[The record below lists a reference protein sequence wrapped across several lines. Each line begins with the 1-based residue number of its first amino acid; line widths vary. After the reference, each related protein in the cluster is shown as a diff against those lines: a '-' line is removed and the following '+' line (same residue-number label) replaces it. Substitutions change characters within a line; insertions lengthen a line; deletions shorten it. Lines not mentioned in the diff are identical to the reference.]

1 MRKKQIIIL
10 GVVMGVALVG
20 LIFTQARYFQTAFKL
35 KKAQFDYLVNK
46 SIDQVISYIEEKD
59 KLRSATE
66 KSEGNEHRWDGNGM
80 VHEIP
85 LGLNI
90 NPGMHLK
97 NDMNI
102 IIDYSVCPMEYGTKS
117 RVAGMLL
124 GQKGNRSLQSSIEKS
139 RQELKSSLG
148 KEYDLVVVTNSP
160 SEPERTLEE
169 RLQGVDLKQVIGE
182 RLKNNGIKARFEY
195 AVKENGQFI
204 LMSQNFFNRHSDYT
218 YSRKM
223 FLGGSQS
230 QASLFLIFPDQTHDL
245 LSSVFLLLPSLIITV
260 LLVLC
265 FGFCIMIIIKQ
276 KKLSAI
282 KNDFINNMTH
292 EFKTPIA
299 TISLAAQ
306 MLKDG
311 AVNNSPSTIDHI
323 AGIIRDESKRLT
335 FQVEKVLQTALFT
348 ETRMKLKLKNVNLN
362 EVVENLVSKF
372 SLRVE
377 DKGGQLYCYLE
388 ADRDEVYADEVH
400 ITNVVSN
407 LLDNAIKYCTKTPEI
422 SVYTRNKDNEII
434 ISVIDNGIG
443 IAAKEQKLIFERFY
457 RVSTGNL
464 HDVKGFGLG
473 LSYVKTIVEA
483 HGGHI
488 EVESAEG
495 KGSRFDI
502 ILPLTVKKQKV
513 KRTLFF

>member
-1 MRKKQIIIL
+1 MRRKQIIIL
-10 GVVMGVALVG
+10 GVVMGIALLG

-46 SIDQVISYIEEKD
+46 SIDQVVNYIEEKD
-59 KLRSATE
+59 KE
-66 KSEGNEHRWDGNGM
+66 KPEQEVAPEQLHRWDGKGL
-80 VHEIP
+80 VHDKP
-85 LGLNI
+85 LVLGLRSDLQRPDN
-90 NPGMHLK
+90 
-97 NDMNI
+97 MNI
-102 IIDYSVCPMEYGTKS
+102 VIDYSVCPLEYS
-117 RVAGMLL
+117 DDDAGISELF
-124 GQKGNRSLQSSIEKS
+124 GRKGNPSLANSIEKS
-139 RQELKSSLG
+139 RRELKNSLG
-148 KEYDLVVVTNSP
+148 KEYDLVVVTKSG
-160 SEPERTLEE
+160 EPQKSLEE
-169 RLQGVDLKQVIGE
+169 RIKGIDLNQVIGE
-182 RLKNNGIKARFEY
+182 YLKNNGVNAKFEY
-195 AVKENGQFI
+195 AIKEKSQFVI
-204 LMSQNFFNRHSDYT
+204 MSQNFFNRHSDYT
-218 YSRKM
+218 YNRKM
-223 FLGGSQS
+223 YFGEPQS
-230 QASLFLIFPDQTHDL
+230 MASLFLIFPDQTHDL
-245 LSSVFLLLPSLIITV
+245 LSSIFLLLPSLIITI

-265 FGFCIMIIIKQ
+265 FGFCIAVIIKQ

-362 EVVENLVSKF
+362 EVVESLVSKF
-372 SLRVE
+372 SLRIE
-377 DKGGQLYCYLE
+377 DKGGQLYTYLE
-388 ADRDEVYADEVH
+388 ADQDEIYADEVH
-400 ITNVVSN
+400 ITNVFSN
-407 LLDNAIKYCTKTPEI
+407 LLDNALKYCVKVPEI
-422 SVYTRNKDNEII
+422 SVYTRNKGNEII

-483 HGGHI
+483 HGGRI

>member
-10 GVVMGVALVG
+10 GVVMGVALLG

-46 SIDQVISYIEEKD
+46 SIDQVINKIEEKNRETQIQD
-59 KLRSATE
+59 PKPADL
-66 KSEGNEHRWDGNGM
+66 HRWDGKGL
-80 VHEIP
+80 VHENP
-85 LGLNI
+85 LTLGIQPDLQGHENMSI
-90 NPGMHLK
+90 V
-97 NDMNI
+97 
-102 IIDYSVCPMEYGTKS
+102 IDYTVCPLNYDDKD
-117 RVAGMLL
+117 AGASEVF
-124 GQKGNRSLQSSIEKS
+124 GRKGNPSLINSIEKS
-139 RQELKSSLG
+139 RKELKNSLG
-148 KEYDLVVVTNSP
+148 KEYDLVVVTKSGEVQK
-160 SEPERTLEE
+160 SLEE
-169 RLQGVDLKQVIGE
+169 WLQGIDLDQLIGE
-182 RLKNNGIKARFEY
+182 YLKNNGVNAKFEY
-195 AVKENGQFI
+195 AVKEKSQFVV
-204 LMSQNFFNRHSDYT
+204 MSQHFFNRHSDYT
-218 YSRKM
+218 YNRKM
-223 FLGGSQS
+223 FLGDSQN
-230 QASLFLIFPDQTHDL
+230 AATLFLIFPDQTHDL
-245 LSSVFLLLPSLIITV
+245 LSSIFLLLPSLIITV

-265 FGFCIMIIIKQ
+265 FGFCIIVIVRQ

-348 ETRMKLKLKNVNLN
+348 ETRMKLKLKNINLN
-362 EVVENLVSKF
+362 DVVESLVTKF

-377 DKGGQLYCYLE
+377 DKGGQLYYYPE
-388 ADRDEVYADEVH
+388 ADQDEIFADEVH
-400 ITNVVSN
+400 ITNVISN
-407 LLDNAIKYCTKTPEI
+407 LLDNAIKYCIKVPEI
-422 SVYTRNKDNEII
+422 SVYTRNKGNEII

-443 IAAKEQKLIFERFY
+443 IAAKEQKMIFERFY

-483 HGGHI
+483 HNGRI

-502 ILPLTVKKQKV
+502 ILPLTSKKQKV